1 MKVNLP
7 KRCKDCDGQ
16 LSVGFIVDSSY
27 GMEVV
32 STWQEGAPQK
42 KWWAMGGITKSGA
55 TRIEVNTL
63 RCEKCGLLRDYAVA
77 P

>member
-1 MKVNLP
+1 MTLP
-7 KRCKDCDGQ
+7 TTCKDCGGK

-32 STWQEGAPQK
+32 STWQKGEPQR
-42 KWWAMGGITKSGA
+42 KWWACGGITQSGA
-55 TRIEVNTL
+55 TRIEVTTL
-63 RCEKCGLLRDYAVA
+63 RCEDCGLLRGYAVA